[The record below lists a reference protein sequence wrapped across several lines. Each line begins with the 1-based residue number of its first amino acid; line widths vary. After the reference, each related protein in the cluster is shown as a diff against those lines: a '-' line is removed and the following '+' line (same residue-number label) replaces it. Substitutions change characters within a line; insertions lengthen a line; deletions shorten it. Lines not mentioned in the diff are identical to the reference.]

1 MNQMD
6 EGWGADLPKRGRVGG
21 RRVLAA
27 LLIQALYTAS
37 NVVTSIGVAWKFGIG
52 AAGDSALVVGTA
64 VTAIAV
70 ARALFLEPLSATGSD
85 RRGGA
90 PEAVF
95 MVAGLMAGL
104 VAFAPLA
111 GLGAATGL
119 NLVIVGAAVGPGVSY
134 AEGVRYGLLQ
144 AGRLSWVALI
154 DGFWFVS
161 TLIALFIVDSWALVV
176 GVWVAAPVAAVAVV
190 QVVAVRSYSA
200 VAARL
205 RESRSIA
212 RWTAVE
218 GLSFAAQEQVYR
230 LALGTVGSSQL
241 GAFRIAQV
249 LAAPT
254 SLAAGGMHIFDLGTR
269 DQTCSPRC
277 RYLAIFALVASL
289 AASCSLVT
297 ALLVSRSAILD
308 QPVQFWAVVG
318 LALSGFSFAVAVPLR
333 NFARATGAANVGALA
348 QLTSLALLVLIWRVL
363 RPSTPAAFA
372 VSAAVFGSVYLVA
385 VAAAV
390 TEKGRDG

>member
-1 MNQMD
+1 MG
-6 EGWGADLPKRGRVGG
+6 EGRNTDVSEADREGSGQ
-21 RRVLAA
+21 VLTA
-27 LLIQALYTAS
+27 LASQVLNTAS
-37 NVVTSIGVAWKFGIG
+37 NVVTSIGVAWKFGTG

-70 ARALFLEPLSATGSD
+70 ARGLFLEPLSATSSD

-134 AEGVRYGLLQ
+134 AEGVRYGLLR
-144 AGRLSWVALI
+144 AGRLSWVASI
-154 DGFWFVS
+154 DAFWFVS
-161 TLIALFIVDSWALVV
+161 TLIALFIAESWALVV
-176 GVWVAAPVAAVAVV
+176 GVWVAAPVGAVAVV
-190 QVVAVRSYSA
+190 QVVAVRSYSTIA
-200 VAARL
+200 VRL

-218 GLSFAAQEQVYR
+218 GLSFAAQEQLYR

-254 SLAAGGMHIFDLGTR
+254 SLAAGGMHVFDLGTR
-269 DQTCSPRC
+269 NQKCAPGPRY
-277 RYLAIFALVASL
+277 RALFIVVASA
-289 AASCSLVT
+289 AASCSLIA
-297 ALLVSRSAILD
+297 ALLVSRSAVLD
-308 QPVQFWAVVG
+308 QPVQIWAVIG
-318 LALSGFSFAVAVPLR
+318 LALAGFSFAIAVPLR
-333 NFARATGAANVGALA
+333 NLARATGKAHVGALA
-348 QLTSLALLVLIWRVL
+348 QLTSLALLMLIWRVGN
-363 RPSTPAAFA
+363 PSTPAAFGL
-372 VSAAVFGSVYLVA
+372 SAAGFGLMYLVA
-385 VAAAV
+385 VAAGV
-390 TEKGRDG
+390 RDKGRDG